1 MYPELFAVGQLIGFP
16 PPQRFDHIA
25 ISCGQAVSKGESV
38 RRLAGR
44 LRAQLEFSQIDE
56 ILAGG
61 LHPYLVKIQKECANI
76 HSAIHDVYISYAIE
90 AALEA

>member
-1 MYPELFAVGQLIGFP
+1 VDRVYSALTSIEESTY
-16 PPQRFDHIA
+16 RR
-25 ISCGQAVSKGESV
+25 KGASV

-44 LRAQLEFSQIDE
+44 LRASLSFSQIDE

-61 LHPYLVKIQKECANI
+61 LHPYLVSIQKECADI
-76 HSAIHDVYISYAIE
+76 HAAIYEVYIAYPIE